1 MVKINANKEL
11 HSSIMI
17 IEECYV
23 TRLFFDRKYITILL
37 NGSVSGNTKEFQF
50 QDLDYDFV
58 WFTCFYLAML
68 YHCAIIISQWRS
80 KVTCILYFNDR
91 MGIKWRTLHWF
102 FFQNNLRL

>member
-58 WFTCFYLAML
+58 WFTFLLSHVVPLCNYNKSVEVKGHM
-68 YHCAIIISQWRS
+68 HII
-80 KVTCILYFNDR
+80 F
-91 MGIKWRTLHWF
+91 
-102 FFQNNLRL
+102 